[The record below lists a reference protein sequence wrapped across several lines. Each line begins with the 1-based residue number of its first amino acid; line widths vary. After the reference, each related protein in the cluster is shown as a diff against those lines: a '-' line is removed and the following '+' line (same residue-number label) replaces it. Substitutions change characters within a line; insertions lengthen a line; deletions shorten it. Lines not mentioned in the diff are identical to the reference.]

1 MTEALTQKTFADQID
16 TKFTLVLE
24 GVEPLELK
32 LSRVS
37 DLIESNGAE
46 SFSIVFK
53 GPGEFVLRQN
63 TYRLEHDVMGA
74 FEILLVPIGKDE
86 QGVDYEAVF
95 NRLKAQ

>member
-1 MTEALTQKTFADQID
+1 MAEALTREAFVDHVD
-16 TKFTLVLE
+16 TKFVLAIE
-24 GVEPLELK
+24 GLEPIELK

-37 DLIESNGAE
+37 DLITNDAAE
-46 SFSIVFK
+46 GFSIVFK

-74 FEILLVPIGKDE
+74 FLVLLVPIGKDE

-95 NRLKAQ
+95 NRLKAR

>member
-1 MTEALTQKTFADQID
+1 MTEALTQEAFADQID
-16 TKFTLVLE
+16 TKFTLVVE
-24 GVEPLELK
+24 GLDPIELK

-37 DLIESNGAE
+37 DLIVSNGAE
-46 SFSIVFK
+46 GFSIVFK
-53 GPGEFVLRQN
+53 GPVEFVLRQS

-95 NRLKAQ
+95 NRLKAR

>member
-1 MTEALTQKTFADQID
+1 VTEALTREAFAAQVD
-16 TKFTLVLE
+16 TKFTLAFEGLE
-24 GVEPLELK
+24 PIELK

-37 DLIESNGAE
+37 ELIANDAAE
-46 SFSIVFK
+46 GFSIVFK

-74 FEILLVPIGKDE
+74 FLVLLVPIGKDE

-95 NRLKAQ
+95 NRLKAR